1 MPFMNHAVRLLGRL
15 QDGGRHRRTVNRIK
29 TRKRP
34 YRGALYK
41 RAYSQYERGNA
52 TGQMAEM
59 ACIGCPG
66 DFRTYWF
73 RADAGGF
80 ISERR

>member
-1 MPFMNHAVRLLGRL
+1 MEWATACGVVKERTAVHCTNGPIR
-15 QDGGRHRRTVNRIK
+15 
-29 TRKRP
+29 
-34 YRGALYK
+34 
-41 RAYSQYERGNA
+41 SMERGNA
-52 TGQMAEM
+52 TGQMAVM

-73 RADAGGF
+73 RADAGSF

>member
-1 MPFMNHAVRLLGRL
+1 MSA
-15 QDGGRHRRTVNRIK
+15 
-29 TRKRP
+29 
-34 YRGALYK
+34 
-41 RAYSQYERGNA
+41 GNV

-73 RADAGGF
+73 RADAGSF

>member
-1 MPFMNHAVRLLGRL
+1 MAGWNKRREKVPVKERTAVHCTNRLIRSMS
-15 QDGGRHRRTVNRIK
+15 
-29 TRKRP
+29 
-34 YRGALYK
+34 A
-41 RAYSQYERGNA
+41 GNV

-73 RADAGGF
+73 RADAGSF

>member
-1 MPFMNHAVRLLGRL
+1 MKERTAVHCTNGPIR
-15 QDGGRHRRTVNRIK
+15 
-29 TRKRP
+29 
-34 YRGALYK
+34 
-41 RAYSQYERGNA
+41 SMERGNA
-52 TGQMAEM
+52 TGQMAVM

-73 RADAGGF
+73 RADAGSF

>member
-1 MPFMNHAVRLLGRL
+1 MRYAFFNGARE
-15 QDGGRHRRTVNRIK
+15 RRWRYGAGDRISNRE
-29 TRKRP
+29 RA
-34 YRGALYK
+34 YRSALYK
-41 RAYSQYERGNA
+41 RAHSQYERGNA

-66 DFRTYWF
+66 DIRTYWF
-73 RADAGGF
+73 RADAGSF

>member
-1 MPFMNHAVRLLGRL
+1 MRYAFWATFAK
-15 QDGGRHRRTVNRIK
+15 DGGGLEQK
-29 TRKRP
+29 AGESTRKRA
-34 YRGALYK
+34 YRSALYK

-73 RADAGGF
+73 RADAGSF

>member
-1 MPFMNHAVRLLGRL
+1 MPFMNHAVRLFREPEHG
-15 QDGGRHRRTVNRIK
+15 TM
-29 TRKRP
+29 
-34 YRGALYK
+34 A
-41 RAYSQYERGNA
+41 QYERGNA

-73 RADAGGF
+73 RADAGSF